1 MRINIAAVSEQ
12 RINLKPH
19 FSFQSM
25 EVKTMMMTK
34 MRMKMRMIILRDVQG
49 TLQMTTT
56 PMSLNVKVNF
66 CHDNSV

>member
-1 MRINIAAVSEQ
+1 
-12 RINLKPH
+12 
-19 FSFQSM
+19 M